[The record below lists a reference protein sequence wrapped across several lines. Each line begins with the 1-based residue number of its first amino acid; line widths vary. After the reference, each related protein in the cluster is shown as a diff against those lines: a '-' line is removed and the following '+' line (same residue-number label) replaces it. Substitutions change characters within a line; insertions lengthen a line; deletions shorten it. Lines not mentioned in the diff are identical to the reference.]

1 MIHDEIADRLTNAEE
16 VVRLDALK
24 KVHMNMY
31 IYACSYDS
39 DTL

>member
-31 IYACSYDS
+31 ACSYDS
-39 DTL
+39 DTLW